1 MKQNIYIYIYIG
13 FSKKKK
19 KKRKNIYGKH
29 KRCLGLKLIMRFGQ
43 GVELKNEIRG
53 KSIIWFF
60 FF

>member
-1 MKQNIYIYIYIG
+1 MKQNIYIYIG
-13 FSKKKK
+13 FSKKIKK
-19 KKRKNIYGKH
+19 KKNIYIYGKH

-60 FF
+60 FV